1 MQEYA
6 KYLGIDPETE
16 ESLLWVA
23 KKCMNAPLPNGW
35 QEFTD
40 DQERAYFY
48 NQAKEETRCAT
59 SRSIRSNTA

>member
-1 MQEYA
+1 MNEYA
-6 KYLGIDPETE
+6 QYLGIDPTTE

-40 DQERAYFY
+40 DENRAYFY
-48 NQAKEETRCAT
+48 HQAKEETR
-59 SRSIRSNTA
+59 